1 MQKTLESE
9 TRKWKGLPILSLRE
23 AEELSKQRL
32 NEARK
37 LRIEAEQRA
46 DKAEQRAKDAKALET
61 QAKSLEERTRML
73 VLQSKTLEKRAE
85 ILEQQVKDFMF
96 PRLLGETWNPNLV
109 ELEIIKQFED
119 RLKCIKAELKQSKD
133 ELKCVKVELKIVEG
147 RIEIEQNKINSI
159 RE

>member
-37 LRIEAEQRA
+37 LRIE
-46 DKAEQRAKDAKALET
+46 AEQRAKDAKALET

-159 RE
+159 RK